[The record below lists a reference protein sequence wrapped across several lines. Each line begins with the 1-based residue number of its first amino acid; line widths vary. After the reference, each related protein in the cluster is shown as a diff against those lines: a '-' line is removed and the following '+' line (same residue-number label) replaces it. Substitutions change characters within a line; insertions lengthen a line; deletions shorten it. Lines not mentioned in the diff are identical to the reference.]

1 MAATAALGPWRLVS
15 ATRPTL
21 GDCPGPIMRL
31 ALSLL
36 LSSPA
41 AAAAAAPV
49 LKIVTAGWDDPC
61 REDSYCSVDQVPRFA
76 VQRSTVA
83 ALTGTGFTAAG
94 SILPRCRLTPSGGAW
109 NFGGGELSATLYANL
124 SILNDTHAQCTLPNA
139 SFFGLDTPLP
149 QDTRACRDDGGK
161 LPCKAFAHG
170 KLCNDSALIGV
181 GSDRDSV
188 AACYDWCRQDSACRF
203 FSLSSPGGKSARGSS
218 RAHPDIPSISAPQ
231 LCADRLVHSVLGMPP
246 ANDQRPELH
255 NLPTGERWTES
266 GTDSGTPR
274 RRTFCGGPWHNRR
287 QCRRPGLVQ
296 RVQNRLC
303 QPLLR
308 GAGASPLHQR
318 TRGPP
323 SLHLRRDDVVAAVR
337 PK

>member
-1 MAATAALGPWRLVS
+1 
-15 ATRPTL
+15 
-21 GDCPGPIMRL
+21 MRL

-36 LSSPA
+36 LPPA

-61 REDSYCSVDQVPRFA
+61 REYSYCSADNVPRFA

-94 SILPRCRLTPSGGAW
+94 STAALPRCRLTPSGGAW

-149 QDTRACRDDGGK
+149 PDTRACRDDGGK

-203 FSLSSPGGKSARGSS
+203 FSLSYPPGGKSATLTHMGRGEHA
-218 RAHPDIPSISAPQ
+218 RPSQPSQPSQ
-231 LCADRLVHSVLGMPP
+231 LPNRVDRLVYSLLGMPP
-246 ANDQRPELH
+246 ADDRRPELH
-255 NLPTGERWTES
+255 NLPIGEW
-266 GTDSGTPR
+266 
-274 RRTFCGGPWHNRR
+274 
-287 QCRRPGLVQ
+287 
-296 RVQNRLC
+296 
-303 QPLLR
+303 
-308 GAGASPLHQR
+308 
-318 TRGPP
+318 
-323 SLHLRRDDVVAAVR
+323 
-337 PK
+337 